1 MRWVRKIT
9 IGRPGGYE
17 RLEMA
22 DAPDPVPRPGEV
34 AIEVEAAGV
43 NFADCVVRMGLYESQ
58 KKLVGWP
65 VTPGFEVAGRV
76 SGGAPGAQAV
86 LAVTRFGGYASRVVV
101 PESQVFPVPPRL
113 DVVQAAGFPVVFLTA
128 YYALCELAHPR
139 PGSTILVHSA
149 AGGVGGAAA
158 QIARILGARV
168 VGVVGSTHK
177 VAAARADVVIDK
189 SREDLWEAAE
199 RAAPGGYDVILDANG
214 ATTLAE
220 SYRHLAPTGRLVA
233 YGFHSMLSTRG
244 GRVRWLP
251 LLRSYLKT
259 PRFHPIRMVNE
270 NRSVLAFNL
279 SYLFAKQDLL
289 REAMGRLL
297 AWLAEG
303 KLDPPPV
310 ARYPAAEVARAHRD
324 LESGRTVGKLVLT
337 FP

>member
-1 MRWVRKIT
+1 MREVRKIT

-17 RLEMA
+17 RLEIV
-22 DAPDPVPRPGEV
+22 DARDPTPGPGEV
-34 AIEVEAAGV
+34 AIAVEAAGV
-43 NFADCVVRMGLYESQ
+43 NFADCIIRMGFYASQ

-65 VTPGFEVAGRV
+65 VTPGFEVSGRV
-76 SGGAPGAQAV
+76 LGGGAGAV

-101 PESQVFPVPPRL
+101 PASQVFPLPPQL
-113 DVVQAAGFPVVFLTA
+113 DMVQAAGFPVVFLTA

-139 PGSTILVHSA
+139 PGSTILIHSV

-199 RAAPGGYDVILDANG
+199 RASPEGYDVILDANG
-214 ATTLAE
+214 ASTLKE

-233 YGFHSMLSTRG
+233 YGFHSMFPLRG

-251 LLRSYLKT
+251 LVRAYLRT
-259 PRFHPIRMVNE
+259 PRFHPILMVNE

-279 SYLFAKQDLL
+279 SYLFAKEDLL
-289 REAMGRLL
+289 REAMGRLFG
-297 AWLAEG
+297 WLAEG
-303 KLDPPPV
+303 KLEPPPV
-310 ARYPAAEVARAHRD
+310 TPYPVAEVARAHRD

>member
-1 MRWVRKIT
+1 MRRVRKVT
-9 IGRPGGYE
+9 IGRPGGYD
-17 RLEMA
+17 RLEIV
-22 DAPDPVPRPGEV
+22 DAPDPTPGPDEV

-43 NFADCVVRMGLYESQ
+43 NFADCVIRMGLYASQ
-58 KKLVGWP
+58 KSLVGWP
-65 VTPGFEVAGRV
+65 VTPGFEISGRV
-76 SGGAPGAQAV
+76 KEGGAGGV
-86 LAVTRFGGYASRVVV
+86 LAVTRFGGYANRVIV
-101 PESQVFPVPPRL
+101 PRSQVFPIPSGL
-113 DVVQAAGFPVVFLTA
+113 DPHQAAGFPVIFLTA

-139 PGSTILVHSA
+139 PGSTILIHSV

-168 VGVVGSTHK
+168 IGVVGSTHK

-189 SREDLWEAAE
+189 SREDLWAAAE
-199 RAAPGGYDVILDANG
+199 RAAPGGFDVILDANG
-214 ATTLAE
+214 AETLGK

-233 YGFHSMLSTRG
+233 YGFHSMLHTSG

-289 REAMGRLL
+289 REAMARLL

-303 KLDPPPV
+303 RLTPPPV
-310 ARYPAAEVARAHRD
+310 TRYPISEVARAHRD